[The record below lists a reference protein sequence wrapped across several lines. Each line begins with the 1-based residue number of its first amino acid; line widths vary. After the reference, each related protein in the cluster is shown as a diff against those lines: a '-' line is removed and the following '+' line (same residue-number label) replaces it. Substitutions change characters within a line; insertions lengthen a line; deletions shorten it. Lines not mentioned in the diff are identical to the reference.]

1 MNIQEI
7 KQRTKSIKNTLQITK
22 AMELIASIKMRKAIE
37 VAQTS
42 REYSDRARALLSRLA
57 AEGKSYKHPLLA
69 SPNSKKS
76 LLIIASSDKGLCG
89 SHNTEIFRASYKAI
103 EEKKKGNQE
112 VDLIVIGNK
121 ARNHFRRI
129 KELKIIADFETFGDS
144 IEYLEASPIAQLIIE
159 EFSKGEYS
167 EVNIV
172 FRQFESMIRQNAQ
185 VIKILPLSAIRETQV
200 GANGRSPVH
209 RYEFEPEPEKVLD
222 SVLPQLVKVMVYQTL
237 LENNA
242 SEHAARMVAMKNASD
257 AAGEIIQD
265 LEFTFNRLRQERI
278 TSEISEIA
286 SGAEALS

>member
-209 RYEFEPEPEKVLD
+209 RYEFE
-222 SVLPQLVKVMVYQTL
+222 
-237 LENNA
+237 
-242 SEHAARMVAMKNASD
+242 
-257 AAGEIIQD
+257 
-265 LEFTFNRLRQERI
+265 
-278 TSEISEIA
+278 
-286 SGAEALS
+286 